1 MDVPNQDKLIYD
13 RMAAKNGEQQPE
25 RLLPPPETAQSPPAP
40 ENVPAPGPAPA
51 AAPAVPPPSMTAP
64 SPGSAMTAALPPRA
78 STAPAASAPMPAP
91 VPKSQPAP
99 QPAPQPVAKPAPAP
113 APSPAA
119 APAAAKAGGGW
130 VVQLGA
136 VHSEAEAK
144 TEWNR
149 LTGQHHQLASLSAD
163 IVRVDIPGKGV
174 FWRVRGGPLDEA
186 AARVLCSD
194 LTKQGQGCLVARK

>member
-1 MDVPNQDKLIYD
+1 
-13 RMAAKNGEQQPE
+13 
-25 RLLPPPETAQSPPAP
+25 
-40 ENVPAPGPAPA
+40 
-51 AAPAVPPPSMTAP
+51 
-64 SPGSAMTAALPPRA
+64 
-78 STAPAASAPMPAP
+78 
-91 VPKSQPAP
+91 
-99 QPAPQPVAKPAPAP
+99 
-113 APSPAA
+113 
-119 APAAAKAGGGW
+119 

-149 LTGQHHQLASLSAD
+149 LSGAHHQLSGLSAD

-186 AARVLCSD
+186 QARVLCSD